1 MMLSFQM
8 IVGVS
13 FNWLLKLLD
22 EGVISGTI
30 SEKSSLPFP
39 EPVKMVLQTIAL
51 FLILGMVIVG
61 GLLIFEK
68 NPSIETFLFL
78 TVGLACA
85 ALVIFVYYNLVWKKV
100 DL

>member
-1 MMLSFQM
+1 MPLFQ
-8 IVGVS
+8 VGAGFS
-13 FNWLLKLLD
+13 SNRLPELMD
-22 EGVISGTI
+22 NGVISDII

-51 FLILGMVIVG
+51 FLILGLVIVG
-61 GLLIFEK
+61 GSLIFSK
-68 NPSIETFLFL
+68 NTSIETFVFLF
-78 TVGLACA
+78 VGLACA